1 MLSVHTNY
9 ASLVGQNSLNRANGD
24 MTTAMERL
32 STGFRINGA
41 SDDAAGLQI
50 ASRLE
55 ADSVALNQGMRN
67 VNDGVA
73 MLETADGALSE
84 VESIGMRMTELATQ
98 YGNGTLSADD
108 KTAVETEFNALK
120 AEVGDIMTKTEFA
133 GEKLL
138 EGGKVGSGAIT
149 IDAGV
154 GRDVSVNA
162 KVNMDKLIAS
172 YGALDITTVAPGGPE
187 KLVDGMLA
195 DLGNTRAD
203 LGAGVN
209 RLQHTASNNANID
222 EGTQQ
227 ALGTIKDADFAVE
240 SSNMTKNQMLVQAG
254 TNVLSRANQNT
265 SLVMSLLG

>member
-1 MLSVHTNY
+1 MLTVHTNY
-9 ASLVGQNSLNRANGD
+9 ASLVGQNSLSRANSS

-50 ASRLE
+50 ASRLQ
-55 ADSVALNQGMRN
+55 ADSVALNQGIRN

-98 YGNGTLSADD
+98 HNNATLSADD
-108 KTAVETEFNALK
+108 QAAVKTEFDAL
-120 AEVGDIMTKTEFA
+120 ATEITDIMTKTEFA
-133 GEKLL
+133 GQKLL
-138 EGGKVGSGAIT
+138 EGGKLGAAVV

-154 GRDVSVNA
+154 GRTVSI
-162 KVNMDKLIAS
+162 DAS
-172 YGALDITTVAPGGPE
+172 ANLTQLATDYAALDVADVGTV
-187 KLVDGMLA
+187 DTMLKS
-195 DLGNTRAD
+195 LGDTRAD
-203 LGAGVN
+203 IGAGVN
-209 RLQHTASNNANID
+209 RLQHTGNNNANID

-227 ALGTIKDADFAVE
+227 ALSGIKDADFAIE

>member
-84 VESIGMRMTELATQ
+84 VESMGMRMTELATQ

-108 KTAVETEFNALK
+108 QKAVKTEFDALK
-120 AEVGDIMTKTEFA
+120 TEITDIMTKTEFA

-138 EGGKVGSGAIT
+138 EGGKLDAAIK

-154 GRDVSVNA
+154 GRTVSVDA
-162 KVNMDKLIAS
+162 TTNMTALKTA
-172 YGALDITTVAPGGPE
+172 YGALDVADVT
-187 KLVDGMLA
+187 KVDDMLKT
-195 DLGNTRAD
+195 LGQTRAD

-209 RLQHTASNNANID
+209 RLQHTANNNANID